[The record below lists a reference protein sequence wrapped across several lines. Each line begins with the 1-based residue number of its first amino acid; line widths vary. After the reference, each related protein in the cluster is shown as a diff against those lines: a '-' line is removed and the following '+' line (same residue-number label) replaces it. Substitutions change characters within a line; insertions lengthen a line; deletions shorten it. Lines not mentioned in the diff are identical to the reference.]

1 MNEEERLSR
10 LKKRISTMRRKLHVL
25 FNDKQSFTDP
35 EVYHLSQQLDS
46 LITEYQKSIWKRNE

>member
-1 MNEEERLSR
+1 
-10 LKKRISTMRRKLHVL
+10 MRRKLHVL